1 MRVWG
6 RQEPYYRRNGW
17 VRGLIHF
24 HTQFS
29 DGWGTVDQAAEIART
44 GGFDFLIV
52 TDHLRD
58 LKLKTGRTPEEYVAA
73 CERASARSGIP
84 VIPGGEI
91 EIAWE
96 RPGVDRSEAH
106 TLAFS
111 IRPLLAAGAFDW
123 ATPGEDPFWHWE
135 DEEGRR
141 KTIAAVQRTLRAHGL
156 PRAASHQFQHSFLGV
171 QPGAHPD
178 YRYDLARIPAC
189 DYLDFFYSGAVDVM
203 HEPED
208 IALVAQHNREGPPLK
223 AVYASCDYHLGR
235 EVVPPALDPVLRGI
249 PALTQAYRWLFRTVT
264 SAFLRWIA
272 GHPEQ
277 AAFPL
282 FAEEQITHATYVYL
296 GDRPCQE
303 EAILEALACGRT
315 CVTRGSAEFA
325 FLLPVP
331 DLQRRYPA
339 PARLQLELPR
349 TWRPRFQRPHYVIV
363 LRDGEPIYFEPYDI
377 RSPSVNF
384 SWYEKEHLPGGHIYQ
399 LYIPSKFLSSPIVF
413 GG

>member
-264 SAFLRWIA
+264 STL
-272 GHPEQ
+272 
-277 AAFPL
+277 
-282 FAEEQITHATYVYL
+282 EQITHATYVYL

-339 PARLQLELPR
+339 PALRHRVAGRGADLLRALRHPLAQRELLVVREGAPPRRAHLPALHPFQVPLLPYRLRRVVRQHDLPR
-349 TWRPRFQRPHYVIV
+349 
-363 LRDGEPIYFEPYDI
+363 GA
-377 RSPSVNF
+377 
-384 SWYEKEHLPGGHIYQ
+384 
-399 LYIPSKFLSSPIVF
+399 
-413 GG
+413 